1 MNTFDKIYEVVKKI
15 PKGQVATYGQVA
27 ALAGNRHWSRVVG
40 YALHAN
46 PAFVPLIVLVLSL
59 AIFGLLLGTKFFSAF
74 TLTLILQQVAIVGIV
89 GAAVPAVGRDQLDE
103 CREQARLDHCRRS
116 RIVSLIAERRS
127 RFDHAV
133 RTTGHCVDD
142 P

>member
-46 PAFVPLIVLVLSL
+46 PNEEEIPCYRVVTKDGRVSPAF
-59 AIFGLLLGTKFFSAF
+59 AFGGENVQRRLLEEDGVEFENDY
-74 TLTLILQQVAIVGIV
+74 VVM
-89 GAAVPAVGRDQLDE
+89 
-103 CREQARLDHCRRS
+103 
-116 RIVSLIAERRS
+116 ERYQWDTP
-127 RFDHAV
+127 FY
-133 RTTGHCVDD
+133 GVD
-142 P
+142 